1 MILLF
6 NKVCVFFIKLFN
18 VLIPIIGMI
27 LPLYVI
33 KYTHELHYSFAID
46 IATYTVSYFV
56 ISGVMY
62 YLTSKTASLFK
73 ILLD

>member
-18 VLIPIIGMI
+18 VLIPLIGI
-27 LPLYVI
+27 VLPLYVI
-33 KYTHELHYSFAID
+33 KYIHGLHYNFAID
-46 IATYTVSYFV
+46 IATYTVSYFA

-62 YLTSKTASLFK
+62 YLTSKAASLFK